1 MPSTPRGLIGIGAVL
16 DALKGDFPDISIS
29 KIRYLETEGLINPH
43 RTASGYR
50 KYARSDLDRL
60 RLILT
65 WQRDRFWPLKVIGE
79 RLDALDRGLE
89 VSEGGATAPAV
100 TAGEAAALPD
110 ADALRQVRPLRLRSA
125 ELQEQA
131 GIDRGT
137 LRELVSY
144 GLISAEDGWF
154 GADDLD
160 AARAAGAL
168 VAAGIDVRHLRPFRT
183 AADREVDLVEHVLGR
198 RGLHGGVAG
207 TEGLDDETVAA
218 QVAADCLALHVAMVK
233 RALRHR

>member
-1 MPSTPRGLIGIGAVL
+1 MSTTSRGLVGIGTVV
-16 DALKGDFPDISIS
+16 DALKGEFPDVSIS
-29 KIRYLETEGLINPH
+29 KIRYLETEGLVSPH

-50 KYARSDLDRL
+50 KYAPDDLDRL

-65 WQRDRFWPLKVIGE
+65 WQRDRFWPLKVIRE
-79 RLDALDRGLE
+79 RLDDLDRGLPLPE
-89 VSEGGATAPAV
+89 EG
-100 TAGEAAALPD
+100 AAAPIETADASPTLPD
-110 ADALRQVRPLRLRSA
+110 ANALRQVRPLRLRSA

-144 GLISAEDGWF
+144 GLIAAEDGWF

-207 TEGLDDETVAA
+207 TEGLDDDTVAA

>member
-16 DALKGDFPDISIS
+16 DALKGDFPDVSIS
-29 KIRYLETEGLINPH
+29 KIRYLETEGLLSPH
-43 RTASGYR
+43 RTPSGYR
-50 KYARSDLDRL
+50 KYSADDVERL

-65 WQRDRFWPLKVIGE
+65 WQRDRFWPLKVI
-79 RLDALDRGLE
+79 RDHLDQVDRGLA
-89 VSEGGATAPAV
+89 VSEGGAATPA
-100 TAGEAAALPD
+100 ASSSEPSALPG
-110 ADALRQVRPLRLRSA
+110 ADSLRQARPLRLRSA

-131 GIDRGT
+131 GIDRAT

-144 GLISAEDGWF
+144 GLIAAEDGWF

-207 TEGLDDETVAA
+207 TEGLDDDTVAA